1 MLVTT
6 AAEMRA
12 LDRWTIEHG
21 TPGHVLMER
30 AGAGAVRVLRRH
42 WPRLKGPVV
51 LVCGR
56 GNNGGDGFVM
66 ARLLKAAGVRVS
78 VWLVGTRGAVVGDAA
93 RMLGRWRGTTRE
105 IAGDAD
111 VAALR
116 AALAEARLVVDALLG
131 TGLNAPVTGLAA
143 AVVEAINAAPA
154 PVLAVDVPS
163 GLSADSGRPLGVA
176 VQAAVTATF
185 GLAKIGQCL
194 HPGVDLCGR
203 LEVVDIGIPA
213 EAVAAVDPRVTLL
226 DDAGAGALLPPR
238 APESHKGT
246 NGNLLVVAGSRGKL
260 GAGLLAA
267 AAAVRSG
274 AGLTTLAVPAALQ
287 PLAEAR
293 VPEVMTA
300 ELPDGTDG
308 GAALGDGRALGT
320 LLAHRSVVVC
330 GPGLG
335 LTDDTRAL
343 VARLLATAQVPVVLD
358 ADALNAVAG
367 TPHLRDAR
375 APLVVTPHPG
385 EMGRLLGRPTVE
397 IQADRIGCARRL
409 AEETGAVCVLKGART
424 LIASRDGRIVVSPTG
439 NPGMGSGGMGDVL
452 AGVVGALIAQGLEPA
467 DAAALG
473 VYAHGAAADAVVARR
488 GQVGLRARDVLE
500 EMPPT
505 LAALQAAGQSAG
517 GHD

>member
-42 WPRLKGPVV
+42 WPRLRGPVV
-51 LVCGR
+51 IVCGR

-66 ARLLKAAGVRVS
+66 ARLLQKAEVRVS
-78 VWLVGTRGAVVGDAA
+78 VWLVGARDAVSGDAGH
-93 RMLGRWRGTTRE
+93 MLRRWRGKTRE
-105 IAGDAD
+105 IAGDGD
-111 VAALR
+111 VEALR
-116 AALAEARLVVDALLG
+116 SALTGARLVVDALLG

-154 PVLAVDVPS
+154 PVFAVDLPS
-163 GLSADSGRPLGVA
+163 GLSADTGRPLGVA
-176 VQAAVTATF
+176 VRAAVTATF
-185 GLAKIGQCL
+185 GLPKIGQCL
-194 HPGVDLCGR
+194 HPGVEHCGR

-213 EAVAAVDPRVTLL
+213 DAIAAVDPRITLL
-226 DDAGAGALLPPR
+226 DDATAGRLLPPR
-238 APESHKGT
+238 APDSHKGT
-246 NGNLLVVAGSRGKL
+246 NGNLLIIAGSRGKL

-267 AAAVRSG
+267 AAALRSG

-300 ELPDGTDG
+300 ELPDGNDG
-308 GAALGDGRALGT
+308 GGALGDGRALAR
-320 LLAHRSVVVC
+320 LLAQRSAVVC

-343 VARLLATAQVPVVLD
+343 VRQLLASATVPVVLD

-367 TPHLRDAR
+367 TTHLREAR
-375 APLVVTPHPG
+375 VPVVVTPHPG
-385 EMGRLLGRPTVE
+385 EMSRLVERPTAE
-397 IQADRIGCARRL
+397 LQADRLASARGL
-409 AEETGAVCVLKGART
+409 ATEAGVVCVLKGART
-424 LIASRDGRIVVSPTG
+424 IVASPDGRIVVSPTG

-452 AGVVGALIAQGLEPA
+452 AGVVGALIAQGLRPA

-488 GQVGLRARDVLE
+488 GQIGLRARDVLE